1 MIPSSRT
8 PEGDHLRCYLCNAIA
23 WIEASRPTGDVTCP
37 SCGTLNWVGSPGEF
51 AIERVKAVIRSLV
64 AEIAT
69 LVAEN
74 APREKLAKRL
84 VEVLPPCLA
93 AHGAMLW
100 RCSRRHWWSRG
111 RKVIV
116 ECTYGDVDLSQPFA
130 QQIANDLDHKSVLIE
145 DNNRNVLMIGIPVVV
160 GTNTVA
166 VIQILQRLSPSDAAR
181 RGYIR
186 FTEQLAGMVAASE
199 AFAN

>member
-100 RCSRRHWWSRG
+100 RCSRRHWWSPNRDYTIHSPVSATFRASAPRHRDASAAVRHCLSG
-111 RKVIV
+111 PARPPARSYSRK
-116 ECTYGDVDLSQPFA
+116 TA
-130 QQIANDLDHKSVLIE
+130 
-145 DNNRNVLMIGIPVVV
+145 
-160 GTNTVA
+160 TT
-166 VIQILQRLSPSDAAR
+166 
-181 RGYIR
+181 
-186 FTEQLAGMVAASE
+186 
-199 AFAN
+199 